1 MATTNFQVAEMQGLY
16 GPYTIAERV
25 VQKIWL
31 RGDFARDR
39 AALADGR
46 PLVIR
51 SPGAWNLLGGPDFHG
66 ARLAI
71 AGREVVGDIEVH
83 FHVSDW
89 RSHDHAADPAYR
101 RVVLHVVLFPPPEFA
116 PPAFDHA
123 GREIPTLVLLPLL
136 HRDLEEYVSD
146 DALEALTSRDDWER
160 FAELAALAPPER
172 ERLMLHHADLRWR
185 QKLEGARARIDRL
198 GWMEAAHHL
207 ALDVLGYRRNRA
219 TMLMVAARYPLPA
232 WGHGVEPRLIYEL
245 GRGYWQ
251 TQGIRPAN
259 HPLTRLR
266 QYRAWALARPDW
278 PERLDAVLAPWG
290 EKAGAGHSARAWR
303 RECDLPGLRG
313 RVSREVVAEAVS
325 GTRLDTLVCDAF
337 LPLVAARSG
346 RDLRD
351 LWFHWFLGDVPAQV
365 RRALPRLGLAGL
377 PDRPH
382 SHGRGQGLL
391 GWILARE
398 AGASC

>member
-1 MATTNFQVAEMQGLY
+1 MQGLY
-16 GPYTIAERV
+16 GPFTIAERV

-39 AALADGR
+39 ATLADGR
-46 PLVIR
+46 SVVIR

-71 AGREVVGDIEVH
+71 DGREVIGDIEVH
-83 FHVSDW
+83 FQVADW
-89 RSHDHAADPAYR
+89 RSHDHASDPAYN
-101 RVVLHVVLFPPPEFA
+101 RVVLHVVLFPPAEFA
-116 PPAFDHA
+116 APALDHA

-146 DALEALTSRDDWER
+146 DALEALTCCDEWER
-160 FAELAALAPPER
+160 FAELAALPEAER
-172 ERLMLHHADLRWR
+172 EDRILHNAHLRWR
-185 QKLEGARARIDRL
+185 QKQEGARSRIARL
-198 GWMEAAHHL
+198 GWTEAAHHL
-207 ALDVLGYRRNRA
+207 ALEVLGYRRNRA
-219 TMLMVAARYPLPA
+219 AMLTVAARYPLA
-232 WGHGVEPRLIYEL
+232 TWDHGVEPRLIYEL

-251 TQGIRPAN
+251 TQGLRPAN
-259 HPLTRLR
+259 HPLARLR
-266 QYRAWALARPDW
+266 QYRDWATARPDW
-278 PERLDAVLAPWG
+278 PERLAAVLEPWANKLAP
-290 EKAGAGHSARAWR
+290 AGSARAWR

-313 RVSREVVAEAVS
+313 RISRDVVAEAIS
-325 GTRLDTLVCDAF
+325 GTRLDTLICDAF
-337 LPLVAARSG
+337 LPLVAARTG

-377 PDRPH
+377 PGRPH

>member
-16 GPYTIAERV
+16 GPFTIAERV

-39 AALADGR
+39 AVLADGR
-46 PLVIR
+46 SLVIR

-71 AGREVVGDIEVH
+71 DGGEVTGDIEVH
-83 FHVSDW
+83 FHVADW
-89 RSHDHAADPAYR
+89 RSHDHAADPAYN
-101 RVVLHVVLFPPPEFA
+101 RVVLHVVLFPPAEFA
-116 PPAFDHA
+116 SPALDHA

-146 DALEALTSRDDWER
+146 DALEALTSRDEWER
-160 FAELAALAPPER
+160 FAELAALPPAER
-172 ERLMLHHADLRWR
+172 ESLIRQNADVRWR
-185 QKLEGARARIDRL
+185 QKVAGARAWSQRL
-198 GWMEAAHHL
+198 GWTEAAHHL

-219 TMLMVAARYPLPA
+219 AMLMVAARYPLPA
-232 WGHGVEPRLIYEL
+232 WGTGVEPRLIYEL

-251 TQGIRPAN
+251 TQGLRPAN

-266 QYRAWALARPDW
+266 QYRDWASARPDW
-278 PERLDAVLAPWG
+278 PERLDAILAPVV
-290 EKAGAGHSARAWR
+290 ARVGAGDSARAWR
-303 RECDLPGLRG
+303 RECDLPRLRD
-313 RVSREVVAEAVS
+313 RIAREVVAEAIS
-325 GTRLDTLVCDAF
+325 GTRLDTLICDAF
-337 LPLVAARSG
+337 LPLVAARTG
-346 RDLRD
+346 RELRE

>member
-1 MATTNFQVAEMQGLY
+1 MAPTNFQVAEMQGLY
-16 GPYTIAERV
+16 GPFTIAERV

-46 PLVIR
+46 SLVIR

-71 AGREVVGDIEVH
+71 DGREVIGDIEVH
-83 FHVSDW
+83 FHVADW
-89 RSHDHAADPAYR
+89 RSHDHASDPAYN
-101 RVVLHVVLFPPPEFA
+101 RVVLHVVLFPPAEFES
-116 PPAFDHA
+116 PALDHA

-146 DALEALTSRDDWER
+146 DALEALTSRDEWER
-160 FAELAALAPPER
+160 FAELAALPEKER
-172 ERLMLHHADLRWR
+172 EALILHHAQLRWH
-185 QKLEGARARIDRL
+185 QKREGARSRIQRL
-198 GWMEAAHHL
+198 GWTEAAHHL
-207 ALDVLGYRRNRA
+207 ALEVLGYRRNRA
-219 TMLMVAARYPLPA
+219 AMLTVAARYPLTT
-232 WGHGVEPRLIYEL
+232 WSHGVEPRLIYEL

-251 TQGIRPAN
+251 TQGLRPAN

-266 QYRAWALARPDW
+266 QYRDWATAQPDW
-278 PERLDAVLAPWG
+278 PDRLAALFEPLADKVAP
-290 EKAGAGHSARAWR
+290 AGSARAWR

-313 RVSREVVAEAVS
+313 RISRDVVAEAVS

-337 LPLVAARSG
+337 LPLVAARTG
-346 RDLRD
+346 RDMYD